1 LFSWI
6 SAEKLKSLRI
16 HISVPRVKVPP
27 CMKNACSVGKSS
39 IGKKEQHP
47 KLQSSALYDVL
58 GLPITTCDQESPA
71 KSLVHIIQYP
81 N

>member
-1 LFSWI
+1 
-6 SAEKLKSLRI
+6 
-16 HISVPRVKVPP
+16 
-27 CMKNACSVGKSS
+27 MKNACSVGKSS